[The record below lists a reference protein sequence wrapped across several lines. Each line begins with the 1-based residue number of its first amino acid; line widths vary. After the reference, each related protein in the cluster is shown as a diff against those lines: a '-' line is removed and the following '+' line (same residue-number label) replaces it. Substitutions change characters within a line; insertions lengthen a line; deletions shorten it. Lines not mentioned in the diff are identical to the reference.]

1 MAYFVESLI
10 SVNQVI
16 CKPGGIPFTE
26 KQKDFGVQV
35 ERILKVAAQAESG
48 LETMLVFEI

>member
-16 CKPGGIPFTE
+16 CKPGIPFTE